1 MDAGARM
8 PLNAQAEPKGIY
20 GVVVPEFAIII
31 PRIGD
36 ELILVEQFRYPV
48 QQRSLEFPQGA
59 CDQPNIQPETLARQ
73 ELKEETGFV
82 ADSMTHLSRQCVGT
96 GFCNQWF
103 NVFFATDL
111 TQQST
116 DRDAEEEDL
125 EIVRMSIREFEAK
138 IMTGEIID
146 ATTVNAFSFA
156 KMRGC
161 CNQQPAPFNL
171 PPLICPLNFI
181 SRLQSFH

>member
-1 MDAGARM
+1 MSEFKTLKSDVVYENKWMRVREDAIERPSGA
-8 PLNAQAEPKGIY
+8 KGIY
-20 GVVVPEFAIII
+20 GVVEKPEFAIII

-59 CDQPNIQPETLARQ
+59 CESQPNIQPETLARQ

-82 ADSMTHLSRQCVGT
+82 ADSMTHLSRQCVGI

-138 IMTGEIID
+138 VMTGEIID
-146 ATTVNAFSFA
+146 ATTVNAFGLA
-156 KMRGC
+156 KMRG
-161 CNQQPAPFNL
+161 L
-171 PPLICPLNFI
+171 LD
-181 SRLQSFH
+181 